1 MMESLDEVLL
11 EQTLITA
18 DKLRASPAATR
29 REEGVE
35 EREIVSDDG
44 TILGVARLDR
54 NSGSLIFTPTKDVFI
69 DARERPISSFL
80 ARKIEEYKGK
90 FEADKQ
96 PDGRLK
102 ALKII
107 VSSPDDLEKVFR
119 LLKWAVIKS
128 LVQ

>member
-18 DKLRASPAATR
+18 DKLGASPAAR

-35 EREIVSDDG
+35 EREVVSDDG

-54 NSGSLIFTPTKDVFI
+54 NNGSLIFTPAKEVFI
-69 DARERPISSFL
+69 DTRERPISSFL
-80 ARKIEEYKGK
+80 VRKIEEYKGK
-90 FEADKQ
+90 FELDKQ

-102 ALKII
+102 ALKIKL
-107 VSSPDDLEKVFR
+107 SSPDDLERVFR
-119 LLKWAVIKS
+119 LLKWAIVKS